1 MTMHHEQIL
10 QIIDDQTEIGREVD
24 EFSVAVACGA
34 IPAKLPRHAWV
45 HHPSR
50 GELLQIITNLE
61 SEKLIYITKR
71 GYWGMYITKLGQRT
85 LAALA
90 ATPQSAMTLDTLE
103 VLPAPPEPIAEEAWA
118 VPRPV
123 ALPFARRHDHFYSTL
138 ALAIAGLGALLIFA
152 FGQSA
157 YSPRARDSAAA
168 PLSTAATPATPLI
181 LPIATAVTP
190 VPTAAPTVQAAKVYV
205 VANTGGAGVFLR
217 QAPKTG
223 TKLSAWAENTK
234 LEEIGPAQQVGGADW
249 LHVRAPDG
257 GEGYVPA
264 LYIVPA
270 Q

>member
-1 MTMHHEQIL
+1 MHHEQIL
-10 QIIDDQTEIGREVD
+10 QIIDDLTEIGREVD

-45 HHPSR
+45 HHPLR
-50 GELLQIITNLE
+50 GDLIQIITNLE
-61 SEKLIYITKR
+61 SEKLIYTTKR

-90 ATPQSAMTLDTLE
+90 ATPQSEMTLDTLE
-103 VLPAPPEPIAEEAWA
+103 VLPAQPEPVAEEAWET
-118 VPRPV
+118 PRSA
-123 ALPFARRHDHFYSTL
+123 ALTLTRRHDHFYSTL

-157 YSPRARDSAAA
+157 YSPLARDSAAA
-168 PLSTAATPATPLI
+168 PINTAATSSIPSV
-181 LPIATAVTP
+181 LPIAAVITP
-190 VPTAAPTVQAAKVYV
+190 VPTVAPTVQAARVYV
-205 VANTGGAGVFLR
+205 VANTGGEGLFLR

-223 TKLSAWAENTK
+223 TRLSAWAEKTR

-257 GEGYVPA
+257 SEGYVPA
-264 LYIVPA
+264 QFTAPA